1 MLSVAGI
8 LLMVVFLSWL
18 EFNLLLKDYG
28 KKEKWVFI
36 FFMIF
41 ATGISIGQALNMD
54 IANPLDW
61 VAFVFKPFSDWYFG
75 IMK

>member
-1 MLSVAGI
+1 
-8 LLMVVFLSWL
+8 
-18 EFNLLLKDYG
+18 
-28 KKEKWVFI
+28 
-36 FFMIF
+36 MIF